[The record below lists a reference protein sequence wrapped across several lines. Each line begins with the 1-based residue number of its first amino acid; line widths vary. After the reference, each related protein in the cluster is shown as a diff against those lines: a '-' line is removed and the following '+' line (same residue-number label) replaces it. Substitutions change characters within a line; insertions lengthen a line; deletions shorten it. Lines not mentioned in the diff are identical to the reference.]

1 MASLFWLSDKAW
13 VAIEPHLPHGE
24 PGKPRVDDRTV
35 ISGSL
40 YQPASGKP
48 GAVHI
53 SFDDVLQHLLVEWQV
68 RDDLH
73 QTRVLLLKLPQ
84 EVKRG
89 DKVVALSTQEI
100 ILENLAGK
108 AAGGDTKSV
117 GLMLQAIGK
126 YLADEVGVQDNGEL
140 DLQEANILNIA
151 LERLV
156 QRHTAPDEREGPS
169 DPKTVTAPPSM
180 EPAPPAEPVIERD
193 EPIVKQPRPP
203 SVLDKLRNRK

>member
-1 MASLFWLSDKAW
+1 MSDDDAN
-13 VAIEPHLPHGE
+13 HGTE
-24 PGKPRVDDRTV
+24 DD
-35 ISGSL
+35 
-40 YQPASGKP
+40 
-48 GAVHI
+48 
-53 SFDDVLQHLLVEWQV
+53 DDVADTDIGSDVGGLRYEVGYKKPPTKTRFQKGNSGNPKGRPKGR
-68 RDDLH
+68 RDFRTDLERTLM
-73 QTRVLLLKLPQ
+73 TRRK
-84 EVKRG
+84 VKRG

-156 QRHTAPDEREGPS
+156 QRHTAPDEREEPS
-169 DPKTVTAPPSM
+169 DPKTVTAPPTM